1 MQSEKTS
8 MSAPVHA
15 VVMRH
20 VLFSVM
26 EFDDGTISVMPL
38 HRGTLKE
45 CEELATKIPAVCNS
59 TGKRCVSSFLGVLTE
74 EEYDAAIAE
83 PA

>member
-1 MQSEKTS
+1 MSSEKTS

-20 VLFSVM
+20 VLCSVL
-26 EFDDGTISVMPL
+26 EFEDGTMSVMPL
-38 HRGTLKE
+38 HRGTLEE

-59 TGKRCVSSFLGVLTE
+59 TGKRCVSSFLAVSTKE
-74 EEYDAAIAE
+74 EFDAAMAE
-83 PA
+83 SA

>member
-1 MQSEKTS
+1 MCSEKAS

-20 VLFSVM
+20 VLCSVM
-26 EFDDGTISVMPL
+26 EFDDGTMSVMPL
-38 HRGTLKE
+38 HRGTLAE

-59 TGKRCVSSFLGVLTE
+59 TGKRCVASFFGVPTE
-74 EEYDAAIAE
+74 EEFDAVMAE
-83 PA
+83 SA